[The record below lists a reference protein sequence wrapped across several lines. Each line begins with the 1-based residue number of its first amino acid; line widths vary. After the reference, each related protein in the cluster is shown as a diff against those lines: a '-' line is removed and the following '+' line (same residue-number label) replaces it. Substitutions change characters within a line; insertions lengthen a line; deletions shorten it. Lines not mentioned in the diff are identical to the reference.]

1 MNHLQA
7 PKKQTQT
14 KPISP
19 TPKGVKQKSD
29 AGFQRSDICLL
40 SSAFCFLSSV
50 HGPKIAIA
58 FDYNGIF
65 VTRLGSPG
73 IICLI

>member
-1 MNHLQA
+1 MNANVYATKDYKNETTLR
-7 PKKQTQT
+7 PKKT
-14 KPISP
+14 KPIQTQFKP
-19 TPKGVKQKSD
+19 CPE
-29 AGFQRSDICLL
+29 RSRMGQ
-40 SSAFCFLSSV
+40 SRNNSRA
-50 HGPKIAIA
+50 PMIAIA